1 MKQVNLPSPVGRPFM
16 MGTLALM
23 KLIEGMGEKMA
34 AVTLK
39 SNLILCD
46 NCRITI
52 TLQNASAFS
61 LHFRVLTYL
70 TFIVRFTEA
79 FQFKLTEVKLAPK

>member
-34 AVTLK
+34 AVTL
-39 SNLILCD
+39 N
-46 NCRITI
+46 
-52 TLQNASAFS
+52 
-61 LHFRVLTYL
+61 
-70 TFIVRFTEA
+70 
-79 FQFKLTEVKLAPK
+79 